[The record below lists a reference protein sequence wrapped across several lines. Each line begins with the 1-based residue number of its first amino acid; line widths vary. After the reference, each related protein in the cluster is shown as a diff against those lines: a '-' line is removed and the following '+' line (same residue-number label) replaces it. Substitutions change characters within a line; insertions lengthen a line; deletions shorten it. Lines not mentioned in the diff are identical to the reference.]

1 LWQNLQKKISDFE
14 IKKMVEISIFRT
26 WEVEVSRE
34 GPT

>member
-1 LWQNLQKKISDFE
+1 LAKSPNCFSDFE
-14 IKKMVEISIFRT
+14 INKKVEISIFRT